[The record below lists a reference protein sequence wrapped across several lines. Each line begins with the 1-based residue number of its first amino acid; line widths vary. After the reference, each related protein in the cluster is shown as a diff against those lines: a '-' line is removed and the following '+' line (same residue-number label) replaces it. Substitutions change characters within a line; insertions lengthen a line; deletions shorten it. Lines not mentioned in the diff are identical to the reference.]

1 MNKTSCILPRVRP
14 TGWLFPT
21 PIPTSAN
28 PPTHHQVEW
37 QNSRQVCGF
46 RPWVVFEGVSPC
58 VVFSFPFGCV
68 QFYLRCVRVFPLVA
82 FGFTCVVFEF
92 SLWLRSVLPWV
103 VFVLYFESHSGLDL
117 LYRRTS
123 HFLKQATTMLLV
135 PTLKNIVIYRVFRMC
150 SEGNSPRPGDTPVGT
165 TRSCS
170 FPSQTPPRRC
180 PQRFLVLQHKH
191 KHLFSH
197 SFFVSLAMPW
207 RHLRCLLRLIIFGI
221 DIVLI
226 QRSLFTIFSAT
237 GAKDFAVTHVFDS
250 R

>member
-82 FGFTCVVFEF
+82 IGFTLGCVRAV
-92 SLWLRSVLPWV
+92 LRVSFRFGSALSANIPLSETSNHNVTCPHTEKYRDLSSFQDVQRRKLTPSRR
-103 VFVLYFESHSGLDL
+103 YSGGDDA
-117 LYRRTS
+117 
-123 HFLKQATTMLLV
+123 FL
-135 PTLKNIVIYRVFRMC
+135 
-150 SEGNSPRPGDTPVGT
+150 
-165 TRSCS
+165 
-170 FPSQTPPRRC
+170 
-180 PQRFLVLQHKH
+180 
-191 KHLFSH
+191 
-197 SFFVSLAMPW
+197 
-207 RHLRCLLRLIIFGI
+207 
-221 DIVLI
+221 
-226 QRSLFTIFSAT
+226 
-237 GAKDFAVTHVFDS
+237 
-250 R
+250 